1 MAGLSNGVKKGKEPI
16 RDLAIHTLREWVLGG
31 LGIFTNIDI

>member
-1 MAGLSNGVKKGKEPI
+1 MAVLSNGVKKEREPI
-16 RDLAIHTLREWVLGG
+16 RDLVLHDEGAGIWG